1 MGPAQKLLRKLYI
14 GVIGAVTTIAAQ
26 RLLKAGW
33 KLVTGKEPPSP
44 TDPET
49 PVLTAVS
56 WAMASAVGVAVTQLL
71 TQRMAAR
78 HWEKEIGN
86 DSPDAGKIKVKI

>member
-1 MGPAQKLLRKLYI
+1 MGLSEKLLWKLYV

-33 KLVTGKEPPSP
+33 KFVTGDEPPSP
-44 TDPET
+44 TDPDT
-49 PVLTAVS
+49 PVITAVS
-56 WAMASAVGVAVTQLL
+56 WAMASAVGVTVTQLL
-71 TQRMAAR
+71 TQRLAAR

-86 DSPDAGKIKVKI
+86 DSPEGGKIKVKI

>member
-33 KLVTGKEPPSP
+33 KLATGNEPPAP
-44 TDPET
+44 TDPNAS
-49 PVLTAVS
+49 VVTAVT
-56 WAMASAVGVAVTQLL
+56 WAMASAAGVAVSQLL
-71 TQRMAAR
+71 AQRMAAR
-78 HWEKEIGN
+78 YWEKDTE
-86 DSPDAGKIKVKI
+86 DAATIEVKI